1 MNNLKIFSSS
11 FENGELIPGK
21 YTCEGENVSPEIC
34 WEGLPEEVNSIA
46 LICDDPDA
54 PSGDFVH
61 WVVFNI
67 PPKLNGLPEA
77 ISTEN
82 ITNIGALQGVTGYG
96 RKGYNG
102 PCPPAG
108 LAHHYHFRLYALDE
122 TLKAEETLTKY
133 ELLKRMEGH
142 ILATGEIVGLF
153 KR

>member
-1 MNNLKIFSSS
+1 MDSLKVLSSS
-11 FENGELIPGK
+11 FENGELMPGK
-21 YTCEGENVSPEIC
+21 YTCEGENVSPEIR
-34 WEGLPEEVNSIA
+34 WEELPEGVNSIA

-108 LAHHYHFRLYALDE
+108 SKSASRARSSLPLFTASSALSFQCFSRD
-122 TLKAEETLTKY
+122 
-133 ELLKRMEGH
+133 
-142 ILATGEIVGLF
+142 
-153 KR
+153 